1 MARTSS
7 PPVATKHVLQQG
19 AVLAALGRTAL
30 LALKQQR
37 TPKGSASSFVVPGP
51 EIVIERPPLSR
62 DLIDAYVRHL
72 GSDPKS
78 YRGVVPPH
86 LFPQWTFPAL
96 ARTLEGLPYPIMRVV
111 NGGCSVQVLAPIPD
125 NEPILV
131 RARLS
136 SIEDDGSR
144 AVLKQTVT
152 TGTRSAPEALKIEFT
167 AVVPLSNGAE
177 AKKADGGAKK
187 EKARVPQLAHEVTRE
202 FLSADAGLSFAKLTG
217 DFNPIHWL
225 PPYAKASGFRNVIL
239 HGFGTLARSWE
250 GLTRGVLGG
259 DVHAITSFEARL
271 TRPLVLPHE
280 VGLYT
285 VGHDLY
291 VGDAP
296 GGPAYLVGKYS
307 AGEDR
312 PVG

>member
-37 TPKGSASSFVVPGP
+37 GSHGGASNFAVPGP

-62 DLIDAYVRHL
+62 ELIDDYVRHL
-72 GSDPKS
+72 GGDPKS
-78 YRGVVPPH
+78 YRGIVPPH
-86 LFPQWTFPAL
+86 LFPQWTFPAI
-96 ARTLEGLPYPIMRVV
+96 ARTLEGLPYPILRVV
-111 NGGCSVQVLAPIPD
+111 NGGCAIEVLAAIPD
-125 NEPILV
+125 NEPINV

-136 SIEDDGSR
+136 AIEDDGSR
-144 AVLKQTVT
+144 AVLKTSVI

-167 AVVPLSNGAE
+167 SIVPLSSGAD
-177 AKKADGGAKK
+177 AKKADGAKK
-187 EKARVPQLAHEVTRE
+187 EKARVPQGAHEVTRE
-202 FLSADAGLSFAKLTG
+202 QLSADAGLSFAKLTG

-259 DVHAITSFEARL
+259 DVRAITSFEARL

-280 VGLYT
+280 IGLYT
-285 VGHDLY
+285 VGHEIY

-307 AGEDR
+307 TGWDR
-312 PVG
+312 PH

>member
-30 LALKQQR
+30 LAIKQQR
-37 TPKGSASSFVVPGP
+37 APKGSASNFVVPGP
-51 EIVIERPPLSR
+51 EITVERPPLSR
-62 DLIDAYVRHL
+62 ELIDAYVEHL

-78 YRGVVPPH
+78 YRGIVPPH

-96 ARTLEGLPYPIMRVV
+96 ARTLEGLPYPILRVV
-111 NGGCSVQVLAPIPD
+111 NGGCAVQVLAPIPD
-125 NEPILV
+125 NEPIIT
-131 RARLS
+131 RAQLS
-136 SIEDDGSR
+136 AIEDDGAR
-144 AVLKQTVT
+144 AVLKQTVV
-152 TGTRSAPEALKIEFT
+152 TGTRSVPEALKIEFT
-167 AVVPLSNGAE
+167 AVVPLGGADKKDG
-177 AKKADGGAKK
+177 AKKDGAKK
-187 EKARVPQLAHEVTRE
+187 EKARVPQVAHEVTRE
-202 FLSADAGLSFAKLTG
+202 SLSADAGLSFAKLTG

-250 GLTRGVLGG
+250 GLVRGVLGG
-259 DVHAITSFEARL
+259 DVRAITSFEARL

-285 VGHDLY
+285 VGNELY

-296 GGPAYLVGKYS
+296 GGPAYLVGRYT
-307 AGEDR
+307 AGN
-312 PVG
+312 

>member
-30 LALKQQR
+30 LAIKQQR
-37 TPKGSASSFVVPGP
+37 APQGSASNFVVPGP
-51 EIVIERPPLSR
+51 EITIERPPISR
-62 DLIDAYVRHL
+62 ELIDAYVKHL

-96 ARTLEGLPYPIMRVV
+96 ARTLEGLPYPILRVV
-111 NGGCSVQVLAPIPD
+111 NGGCAVQVLSAIPD
-125 NEPILV
+125 NEPIQV

-136 SIEDDGSR
+136 AIEDDGSR
-144 AVLKQTVT
+144 AVLKQTVV
-152 TGTRSAPEALKIEFT
+152 TGTASAPDALKIEFT
-167 AVVPLSNGAE
+167 AVVPLSTE
-177 AKKADGGAKK
+177 TKKPDGGAKK
-187 EKARVPQLAHEVTRE
+187 EKARVPQVAHEVTRE
-202 FLSADAGLSFAKLTG
+202 LLSADAGLSFAKLTG

-239 HGFGTLARSWE
+239 HGFGTFARSWE
-250 GLTRGVLGG
+250 GIIRGVLGG
-259 DVHAITSFEARL
+259 DVRAIASFEGRF

-280 VGLYT
+280 IGLYT
-285 VGHDLY
+285 VGHEIY
-291 VGDAP
+291 VGDNP
-296 GGPAYLVGKYS
+296 GGPDYMTGRYS
-307 AGEDR
+307 AGN
-312 PVG
+312 

>member
-30 LALKQQR
+30 LAIKQQR
-37 TPKGSASSFVVPGP
+37 APKPSASSFVVPGP
-51 EIVIERPPLSR
+51 EIVIERPPLPR
-62 DLIDAYVRHL
+62 DLIDDYLRHL

-86 LFPQWTFPAL
+86 LFPQWCFPAL
-96 ARTLEGLPYPIMRVV
+96 ARTLEGLPYPILRVV
-111 NGGCSVQVLAPIPD
+111 NGGAQLRVNAQIPD
-125 NEPILV
+125 NEPIQV
-131 RARLS
+131 RAQLTA
-136 SIEDDGSR
+136 IEDDGSR
-144 AVLKQTVT
+144 AVLKQRVV
-152 TGTRSAPEALKIEFT
+152 TGTASAPDALVIEFT
-167 AVVPLSNGAE
+167 AVVPLSNGASE
-177 AKKADGGAKK
+177 RKSDGAKK
-187 EKARVPQLAHEVTRE
+187 EKARVPQVAHEVTRE
-202 FLSADAGLSFAKLTG
+202 VLSADAGLSFAKLTG

-239 HGFGTLARSWE
+239 HGFGTLARAWE
-250 GLTRGVLGG
+250 GLTRGTLGG
-259 DVHAITSFEARL
+259 DVRAITSFEARL

-307 AGEDR
+307 AGN
-312 PVG
+312 

>member
-1 MARTSS
+1 
-7 PPVATKHVLQQG
+7 VLQQG

-30 LALKQQR
+30 LAIKQR
-37 TPKGSASSFVVPGP
+37 TPQGSASNFVVPGP

-62 DLIDAYVRHL
+62 ELIDAYVTHL

-96 ARTLEGLPYPIMRVV
+96 ARTLEGLPYPILRVV
-111 NGGCSVQVLAPIPD
+111 NGGCAVQVLSAIPD
-125 NEPILV
+125 NEPIQV

-136 SIEDDGSR
+136 AIEDDGTR
-144 AVLKQTVT
+144 AVLKQTVV
-152 TGTRSAPEALKIEFT
+152 TGTASAPDALKIEFT
-167 AVVPLSNGAE
+167 AVVPLSAADDKSRD
-177 AKKADGGAKK
+177 AKKSDGAKK
-187 EKARVPQLAHEVTRE
+187 EKARVPQVVHEVTRE

-239 HGFGTLARSWE
+239 HGFGTLARAWE
-250 GLTRGVLGG
+250 GINRGVLGG
-259 DVHAITSFEARL
+259 DVRAITAFEARL

-285 VGHDLY
+285 VGNELY

-296 GGPAYLVGKYS
+296 GGPAYLVGRYS
-307 AGEDR
+307 AGN
-312 PVG
+312 

>member
-7 PPVATKHVLQQG
+7 PPVATKHVLEQG

-37 TPKGSASSFVVPGP
+37 TPKGGASNFVVPGP
-51 EIVIERPPLSR
+51 EITIERPPLSR
-62 DLIDAYVRHL
+62 DLIDAYVQHL

-78 YRGVVPPH
+78 YRGIVPPH
-86 LFPQWTFPAL
+86 MFPQWTFPAL
-96 ARTLEGLPYPIMRVV
+96 ARTLEGLPYPILRVV
-111 NGGCSVQVLAPIPD
+111 NGGCSVQVFAPIPD
-125 NEPILV
+125 NEPIV
-131 RARLS
+131 TVARLS
-136 SIEDDGSR
+136 AIEDDGAR
-144 AVLKQTVT
+144 AVLKQTVI
-152 TGTRSAPEALKIEFT
+152 TGTASAPGALKIEFT
-167 AVVPLSNGAE
+167 AVVPLSSGAE
-177 AKKADGGAKK
+177 KKADGAKK
-187 EKARVPQLAHEVTRE
+187 EKARVPQVAHEVTRE

-250 GLTRGVLGG
+250 GLVRGVLGG
-259 DVHAITSFEARL
+259 DVRAITAFEARL

-285 VGHDLY
+285 VGHELY

-296 GGPAYLVGKYS
+296 GGPAYLTGRYS
-307 AGEDR
+307 AGN
-312 PVG
+312 

>member
-30 LALKQQR
+30 FAIKQQR
-37 TPKGSASSFVVPGP
+37 APQATSSFVVPGP
-51 EIVIERPPLSR
+51 EITLVRPPLPR
-62 DLIDAYVRHL
+62 DLIDDYVRHL

-78 YRGVVPPH
+78 YRGIVPPH
-86 LFPQWTFPAL
+86 LFPQWCMPAL
-96 ARTLEGLPYPIMRVV
+96 ARTLEGIPYPILRVV
-111 NGGCSVQVLAPIPD
+111 NGGCHVHVLAPIPD
-125 NEPILV
+125 NEAIKV
-131 RARLS
+131 RAQLAA
-136 SIEDDGSR
+136 IEDDGSR
-144 AVLKQTVT
+144 AVLRQTVI
-152 TGTRSAPEALKIEFT
+152 TGTASVPEALRIEFT
-167 AVVPLSNGAE
+167 AVVPLGNSAE
-177 AKKADGGAKK
+177 KKSDGAKK

-202 FLSADAGLSFAKLTG
+202 LLSADAGLSFAKLTG

-239 HGFGTLARSWE
+239 HGFGTFARAWE

-259 DVHAITSFEARL
+259 DVRALSSFEARL

-280 VGLYT
+280 IGLYT
-285 VGHDLY
+285 VGHEVY

-296 GGPAYLVGKYS
+296 GGPAYLTGRYT
-307 AGEDR
+307 AGN
-312 PVG
+312 

>member
-30 LALKQQR
+30 LAIKQQR
-37 TPKGSASSFVVPGP
+37 TAQGSASNFVVPGP

-62 DLIDAYVRHL
+62 DLIDAYVTHL

-78 YRGVVPPH
+78 YRGMVPPH

-96 ARTLEGLPYPIMRVV
+96 ARTLEGLPYPILRVV
-111 NGGCSVQVLAPIPD
+111 NGGCAVQVLSAIPD
-125 NEPILV
+125 NEPIHV

-136 SIEDDGSR
+136 AIEADGAR
-144 AVLKQTVT
+144 AVLKQTVI
-152 TGTRSAPEALKIEFT
+152 TGTASAPEALKIEFT
-167 AVVPLSNGAE
+167 AVVPLGSGSNAKGA
-177 AKKADGGAKK
+177 DGAKK
-187 EKARVPQLAHEVTRE
+187 EKARVPQDAHEVARE
-202 FLSADAGLSFAKLTG
+202 LLSADAGLSFAKLTG

-225 PPYAKASGFRNVIL
+225 PVYAKASGFRNVIL
-239 HGFGTLARSWE
+239 HGFGTLARAWE
-250 GLTRGVLGG
+250 GINRGVLGG
-259 DVHAITSFEARL
+259 DVRAITAFEARL

-285 VGHDLY
+285 VGHELF

-296 GGPAYLVGKYS
+296 GGPAYLVGRYS
-307 AGEDR
+307 AGN
-312 PVG
+312 